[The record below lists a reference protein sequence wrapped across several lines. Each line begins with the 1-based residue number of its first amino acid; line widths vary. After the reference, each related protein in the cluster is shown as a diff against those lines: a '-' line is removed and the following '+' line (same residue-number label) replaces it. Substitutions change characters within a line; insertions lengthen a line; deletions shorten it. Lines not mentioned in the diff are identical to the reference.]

1 MTLEIKKRIITSIF
15 LFLILFCMF
24 IDNNFLIGVLFIASS
39 IAFFEFINLQIKI
52 NKRNKINLCL
62 FSGLF
67 LLYLLFFSIFFYA
80 LMLAPHTRIFLFI
93 TVLIC
98 IASDVSGLIF
108 GKLFK
113 GKKLTKISPNKTISG
128 SLGSFIG
135 SFLIISLFIY
145 FNLVGSSYHLIVYT
159 FFTSLFCQLG
169 DIFISYL
176 KRKAKVKDTGN
187 LLPGHGGILDR
198 LDGILFGIPFGV
210 FSFYVINI

>member
-1 MTLEIKKRIITSIF
+1 
-15 LFLILFCMF
+15 
-24 IDNNFLIGVLFIASS
+24 
-39 IAFFEFINLQIKI
+39 
-52 NKRNKINLCL
+52 
-62 FSGLF
+62 
-67 LLYLLFFSIFFYA
+67 
-80 LMLAPHTRIFLFI
+80 MLAPHTRIFLFI

-159 FFTSLFCQLG
+159 FFTSLFCQL
-169 DIFISYL
+169 
-176 KRKAKVKDTGN
+176 
-187 LLPGHGGILDR
+187 
-198 LDGILFGIPFGV
+198 
-210 FSFYVINI
+210 